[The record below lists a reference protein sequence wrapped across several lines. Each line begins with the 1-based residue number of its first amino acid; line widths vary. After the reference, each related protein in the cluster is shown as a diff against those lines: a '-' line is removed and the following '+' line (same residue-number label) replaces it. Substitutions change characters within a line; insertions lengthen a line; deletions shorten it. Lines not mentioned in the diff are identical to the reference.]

1 MNFEQNIQWEKE
13 IEQFRRNQIREVL
26 SGTDIENE
34 INNEIFD
41 YMQNWKE
48 DHIFD
53 ISKYESNTPNVLTIV
68 YKDRPGDLKTRLEKF
83 TQKLEVEWADGPRD
97 ELDNKLGEYFENLL
111 KDPEFF
117 TLLAQIDPNPEI
129 FKEGFV
135 YHFHEQ
141 YRDREVEL
149 SLENINYEDFFGKD
163 YDSQYVKAFTTF
175 DVWVNNEEANQCAG
189 LIKNHLEAL
198 ENIDNEVSVTL
209 GEDDFIEESAYD
221 LTIEPNV
228 GWETSNIENSG
239 EEMSGIDYGA

>member
-97 ELDNKLGEYFENLL
+97 ELDNKLGGIFWKLIERSWIFYL
-111 KDPEFF
+111 
-117 TLLAQIDPNPEI
+117 ISPN
-129 FKEGFV
+129 
-135 YHFHEQ
+135 
-141 YRDREVEL
+141 R
-149 SLENINYEDFFGKD
+149 S
-163 YDSQYVKAFTTF
+163 
-175 DVWVNNEEANQCAG
+175 
-189 LIKNHLEAL
+189 
-198 ENIDNEVSVTL
+198 
-209 GEDDFIEESAYD
+209 
-221 LTIEPNV
+221 
-228 GWETSNIENSG
+228 
-239 EEMSGIDYGA
+239 